1 MAMMKDYLEDLLED
15 YANFGAIAATAELHS
30 TLYRYATDNLSAV
43 RAELD
48 RLGFDVKEL
57 A

>member
-1 MAMMKDYLEDLLED
+1 MMKDYLEDLLED